1 MFSSIRR
8 IVDGSDTRGAR
19 AFDLV
24 IQALIVVSL
33 VSFCI
38 ETLPDLSQNARRWL
52 FAIEVATVAVFSA
65 EYALR
70 LTVAEKKL
78 RFIFSFYG
86 LIDLAAILPF
96 YLSTGID
103 LRSIRVVRMLRL
115 FRIFKLLRYGK
126 AIERFKAAFLDIK
139 EELVVFLIVAVLA
152 IFVASVGIYYFES
165 EAQPKQFGSVFHCMW
180 WAVVTLTTV
189 GYGDVYPITVG
200 GKIFT
205 GAILI
210 TGLGVI
216 AVPSGLFAAALTRN
230 DRK

>member
-152 IFVASVGIYYFES
+152 IFIASVGIYYFES